1 MKKMLKLFKKSEIK
15 ERIESSNE
23 YNSFQMAVLYFEH
36 FGLRFVNYV
45 SEVKGQAVIALTL
58 SLIFGLVSFFSISE
72 MSSIEIS
79 MRLIMLSVSLAA
91 CVVSSRLKMVKE
103 TLGEENA
110 LRLIRFIQIV
120 TFISMI
126 MYMTIFRLKIYSS
139 IYMKIFEILI
149 ALFLIASVINKNRD
163 MYNSVEK

>member
-1 MKKMLKLFKKSEIK
+1 MKKVLKLFKKSEIK

-45 SEVKGQAVIALTL
+45 SEVKGQAVIALAL

-79 MRLIMLSVSLAA
+79 VRLIILSVSLIA
-91 CVVSSRLKMVKE
+91 CVVASRLKMVKE

-110 LRLIRFIQIV
+110 FRLIRFIQIV
-120 TFISMI
+120 TFVSMI
-126 MYMTIFRLKIYSS
+126 MYMTILRLKIYSS
-139 IYMKIFEILI
+139 IYMKIFEIMI

>member
-79 MRLIMLSVSLAA
+79 TRLIMLSVSLVA
-91 CVVSSRLKMVKE
+91 CVVSSRLRMVKE

-126 MYMTIFRLKIYSS
+126 TYMTIFRLKIYSS